1 MKKFFSI
8 LIVAMLATSY
18 ANAATTRIY
27 CKMEYN
33 WWTKDGARIGVIL
46 DGGATTAMTLV
57 TGSAT
62 TWYADVDLSGKTNI
76 VFQRIGSSNTAS
88 WGAQTTEQNISS
100 NGVGTTKNM
109 FTITNS
115 SDTWSGSGN
124 YCTGT
129 WGTYVAE
136 AYVTFTSGTTI
147 YYDLTGY
154 GSGVNDLNDTWHA
167 STTEMFSVTLS
178 SDWNVTASTKLFR
191 SAASGW
197 GNVTC
202 STLPAEGQNM
212 IVSSDGATAH
222 WDTYVPPTTPS
233 VAFVN
238 LGTSIPLNADVQFS
252 AISNN
257 INGVGQPATS
267 YKYYVQAPG
276 GSMALLATDHYQFA
290 SAGSYTVRVR
300 AYDSSNTQK
309 AQLEKTVT
317 VADANKVYFVD
328 NNSWAAPYVYLYNPE
343 NTGWPGLEMTRL
355 VTTTEQN
362 NYPVYAAA
370 FSTASTTAI
379 FSNNG
384 ESQLADKV
392 IEAAKPYYFNG
403 AWYAS
408 LAECDP
414 AAPELET
421 YHIYVDD
428 RTEWERFQL
437 YAWGDRE
444 AFGGWP
450 GATTNTTQ
458 VVDGVTYKVF
468 TYQAEEGADI
478 TLNLIFNNKVGDE
491 GEQLA
496 DYTITKA
503 ADYYLVATA
512 SGVAANNQVNLM
524 GSFNNWTNVD
534 AMTIAPNGLTASCTR
549 LLTKGT
555 HGFKITLGATWK
567 AAAETTA
574 ITRDNSATGVTFSED
589 EGDNTSIVADMTGNY
604 TFTYTYATKKLT
616 VTYPND
622 PVVYTP
628 ALTLKGAFDS
638 WGDGAAFA
646 DNGTTASLTR
656 HFEAGQH
663 EFKVIVGDYWKSNA
677 VPFTRGNNVRLFY
690 EDTDN
695 AVLVADMAGDYTFT
709 YDYEEQ
715 TIAVSYPAA
724 MTTTLYFVN
733 SDSWSPV
740 QAYVYWYDGDND
752 LSDSPHVWPGN
763 AMTLTGEDAYGFD
776 VYSYTFAGVYTSV
789 IFNNKVGD
797 EGEQIDDQVWNAATP
812 YFYNGTWY
820 ASLDDVKAAMVLSLS
835 ETADNNAAIAAA
847 DGQTLPIEIRRSF
860 AANVLYTLCLPF
872 DVSASDLAV
881 ILKCDT
887 LFVLSDAENNGS
899 ELLIYFDKANTIEAG
914 KPYLY
919 VPAENVTNPT
929 FVATID
935 ASASQTLT
943 AGDVT
948 MTGFYAPM
956 AMPDGNNFVLGNDR
970 LLHKT
975 TSSAV
980 ITNAFRAYFTISG
993 SVPAHIPARVVWR
1006 DQQTDTAT
1014 SLDNA
1019 TSGSQTIKVIRNGQL
1034 LIIRDGKA
1042 VNMLGAELR

>member
-33 WWTKDGARIGVIL
+33 WWTKDGAAIGIIL
-46 DGGATTAMTLV
+46 DSGSATRMTLV
-57 TGSAT
+57 SGSGN
-62 TWYADVDLSGKTNI
+62 TWYADVDLAGHATVTFRRVNGGTGE
-76 VFQRIGSSNTAS
+76 VYD
-88 WGAQTTEQNISS
+88 WGAETNAQNIAS
-100 NGVGTTKNM
+100 NNVGTTNDF
-109 FTITNS
+109 FTITNA
-115 SDTWSGSGN
+115 SDTWSGSGKCN
-124 YCTGT
+124 GT
-129 WGTYVAE
+129 WSKYV
-136 AYVTFTSGTTI
+136 FTPPVVVLKGGFNSWG
-147 YYDLTGY
+147 D
-154 GSGVNDLNDTWHA
+154 SDV
-167 STTEMFSVTLS
+167 FS
-178 SDWNVTASTKLFR
+178 DDNGVTASFTK
-191 SAASGW
+191 
-197 GNVTC
+197 TI
-202 STLPAEGQNM
+202 T
-212 IVSSDGATAH
+212 
-222 WDTYVPPTTPS
+222 
-233 VAFVN
+233 
-238 LGTSIPLNADVQFS
+238 
-252 AISNN
+252 
-257 INGVGQPATS
+257 
-267 YKYYVQAPG
+267 
-276 GSMALLATDHYQFA
+276 
-290 SAGSYTVRVR
+290 AGSYGFKITVDGDWRSNYTTVNR
-300 AYDSSNTQK
+300 ANSGTEYDFSANPTD
-309 AQLEKTVT
+309 ATL
-317 VADANKVYFVD
+317 VADISGDYTFTFIYATNKLSVTFPTETVEVD
-328 NNSWAAPYVYLYNPE
+328 PTFAMHGNFFGEWADTEEFELAGNKATASLTLNITSAGVKEFGMKINNSWTANGVAFTRE
-343 NTGWPGLEMTRL
+343 NNSAVVETGSGNLTFDAD
-355 VTTTEQN
+355 V
-362 NYPVYAAA
+362 A
-370 FSTASTTAI
+370 
-379 FSNNG
+379 G
-384 ESQLADKV
+384 EYTFVWTIATNTLS
-392 IEAAKPYYFNG
+392 ITY
-403 AWYAS
+403 
-408 LAECDP
+408 P

-421 YHIYVDD
+421 YRIYVED
-428 RTEWERFQL
+428 RTGWERFQL

-458 VVDGVTYKVF
+458 VVEGVTYKVF

-478 TLNLIFNNKVGDE
+478 TLNLIFNNKVGSE

-638 WGDGAAFA
+638 WGEGAAFA

-656 HFEAGQH
+656 HFEAGQY

-695 AVLVADMAGDYTFT
+695 AVLVADLAGDYTFT

-724 MTTTLYFVN
+724 TTTTLYFVN

-820 ASLDDVKAAMVLSLS
+820 ASLDDVKAAMVLSFN
-835 ETADNNAAIAAA
+835 ETADNNAAIAAT

-872 DVSASDLAV
+872 DVSASDLAGK
-881 ILKCDT
+881 LKCDT

-919 VPAENVTNPT
+919 VPADNVTNPT

-993 SVPAHIPARVVWR
+993 DLPAHVPARIVWR

-1019 TSGSQTIKVIRNGQL
+1019 TSGSQTIKVIHNGQL
-1034 LIIRDGKA
+1034 LIIRDGKTYN
-1042 VNMLGAELR
+1042 VVGTVVR

>member
-18 ANAATTRIY
+18 VNAATTRIY
-27 CKMEYN
+27 CKMEYG
-33 WWTKDGARIGVIL
+33 WWTKDGAAIGIIL
-46 DGGATTAMTLV
+46 DSGSATRMTLV
-57 TGSAT
+57 SGSGN
-62 TWYADVDLSGKTNI
+62 TWYADVDLAEHTTVTFRRVDGGTGE
-76 VFQRIGSSNTAS
+76 VYD
-88 WGAQTTEQNISS
+88 WGAETTAQNIAS
-100 NGVGTTKNM
+100 NNVGTTNDF
-109 FTITNS
+109 FTITNA
-115 SDTWSGSGN
+115 SDTWRGAGNTCNGTWSKYVFTPPVVVLKGGFNGWGDSDVFSDDNGVTASFTRTITAGSYGFKITVDGDWRSYYTTVNRANSGTEYDFSANSTDATLVADISGEYTFTFIYATNKLSVTFPTETVEVDPTFAMHGNFFGGWADTEEFELAGNKATASLTLNITSAGVKEFGMKINNSWTANGVAFTRENNSAVVEAGSGN
-124 YCTGT
+124 LTFDAD
-129 WGTYVAE
+129 VAGE
-136 AYVTFTSGTTI
+136 YTFVWTI
-147 YYDLTGY
+147 AT
-154 GSGVNDLNDTWHA
+154 N
-167 STTEMFSVTLS
+167 TLS
-178 SDWNVTASTKLFR
+178 
-191 SAASGW
+191 
-197 GNVTC
+197 
-202 STLPAEGQNM
+202 
-212 IVSSDGATAH
+212 I
-222 WDTYVPPTTPS
+222 TY
-233 VAFVN
+233 
-238 LGTSIPLNADVQFS
+238 
-252 AISNN
+252 
-257 INGVGQPATS
+257 
-267 YKYYVQAPG
+267 
-276 GSMALLATDHYQFA
+276 
-290 SAGSYTVRVR
+290 
-300 AYDSSNTQK
+300 
-309 AQLEKTVT
+309 
-317 VADANKVYFVD
+317 
-328 NNSWAAPYVYLYNPE
+328 
-343 NTGWPGLEMTRL
+343 
-355 VTTTEQN
+355 
-362 NYPVYAAA
+362 
-370 FSTASTTAI
+370 
-379 FSNNG
+379 
-384 ESQLADKV
+384 
-392 IEAAKPYYFNG
+392 
-403 AWYAS
+403 
-408 LAECDP
+408 P

-428 RTEWERFQL
+428 RTGWELFQL

-468 TYQAEEGADI
+468 TYQAEEDADI

-491 GEQLA
+491 GKQLA

-589 EGDNTSIVADMTGNY
+589 EGDKTSIVADMTGNY

-695 AVLVADMAGDYTFT
+695 AVLVADLAGDYTFT

-724 MTTTLYFVN
+724 TTTTLYFVN

-740 QAYVYWYDGDND
+740 QAYVYWHDGDND

-820 ASLDDVKAAMVLSLS
+820 ASLDAVKAAMVLSLS
-835 ETADNNAAIAAA
+835 ETADNNGAIAAA
-847 DGQTLPIEIRRSF
+847 DGQTLPIEIQRSF

-872 DVSASDLAV
+872 DVSASDLAGT
-881 ILKCDT
+881 LKCDT

-919 VPAENVTNPT
+919 VPAENVINPT

-1019 TSGSQTIKVIRNGQL
+1019 TSGSQTIKVIHNGQL
-1034 LIIRDGKA
+1034 LIIRDGKTYN
-1042 VNMLGAELR
+1042 VVGTVVR